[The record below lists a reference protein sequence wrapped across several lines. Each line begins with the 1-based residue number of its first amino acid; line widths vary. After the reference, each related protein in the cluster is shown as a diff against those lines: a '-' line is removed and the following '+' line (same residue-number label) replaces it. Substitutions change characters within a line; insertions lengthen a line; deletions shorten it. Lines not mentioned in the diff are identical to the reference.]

1 MELAEEKGIENGD
14 RVMASSA
21 RGEIEAVAIVARRFQ
36 PLTVGNKT
44 IHQIGAVWHSGYSD
58 MATGDSANI
67 LTPHV
72 SDANTNI
79 PEFKTF
85 LCNVR
90 RA

>member
-21 RGEIEAVAIVARRFQ
+21 RGEIEAPAIVTRRFQ
-36 PLTVGNKT
+36 PLMVGGKT
-44 IHQIGAVWHSGYSD
+44 I
-58 MATGDSANI
+58 
-67 LTPHV
+67 
-72 SDANTNI
+72 
-79 PEFKTF
+79 PECKTF

>member
-14 RVMASSA
+14 RVMANPA
-21 RGEIEAVAIVARRFQ
+21 RGEIEAVATVTRRFQ
-36 PLTVGNKT
+36 PLMVGGKT
-44 IHQIGAVWHSGYSD
+44 
-58 MATGDSANI
+58 T
-67 LTPHV
+67 
-72 SDANTNI
+72 